1 MKVTQIHEIMNT
13 VTGEVLGKENIVNE
27 DLSNIVDVGKEIIDS
42 DKIDNYVSKLVHHI
56 GKVEFTN
63 QKYSG
68 NAKSVLMD
76 SWEYGSILQRIDAEL
91 PTAYENETWNL
102 VDGKSYDPN
111 IFYQPKVT
119 SQFFDNKVTFE
130 IPISFAEK
138 QVKDSFSNKN
148 QLNGFLSML
157 TNQVDTSMTIKLDS
171 LIMRTI
177 NNYIGNVLDK
187 NNPNTSINLL
197 KLYNDKTGESLTVK
211 DCLTDSGFLRFA
223 NFIINTYVDRI
234 SRISTLFNIG
244 GKERF
249 TNNENKNLI
258 LLTDFVNSSNVFLQ
272 ADIKHNELTGVTN
285 FDTVPY
291 WQGSGN
297 NYTFEDISSINVK
310 VNNGTKTGKEVKKS
324 GIIGVLFD
332 RNALGVTNL
341 DKRVTTNYNPKAEF
355 YTNFYKSDSGYFNDF
370 NQNFIV
376 FYVED
381 SVAEDSEAGE

>member
-13 VTGEVLGKENIVNE
+13 VTSEVLGEEVVIKE
-27 DLSNIVDVGKEIIDS
+27 DLSNIVDIGKEIIDS
-42 DKIDNYVSKLVHHI
+42 DKIDNYVNKLVHHI

-63 QKYSG
+63 QKYLG

-111 IFYQPKVT
+111 VFYQPKVT

-138 QVKDSFSNKN
+138 QVKDSFSSKN

-197 KLYNDKTGESLTVK
+197 KLYNDKTGESLTV
-211 DCLTDSGFLRFA
+211 DNCLTDSGFLRFA
-223 NFIINTYVDRI
+223 NFVINTYVDRI

-249 TNNENKNLI
+249 TNPENKNLI
-258 LLTDFVNSSNVFLQ
+258 LLTDFVNSSDVFLQ
-272 ADIKHNELTGVTN
+272 ADIRHNELTGVTN

-291 WQGSGN
+291 WQGSGSN
-297 NYTFEDISSINVK
+297 FTFEDISSINVK
-310 VNNGTKTGKEVKKS
+310 VNDGTKVGKEVTKS
-324 GIIGVLFD
+324 GIIGILFD
-332 RNALGVTNL
+332 RNSLGVTNL

-381 SVAEDSEAGE
+381 PVAGE

>member
-13 VTGEVLGKENIVNE
+13 VTSEVLGKENVVAE
-27 DLSNIVDVGKEIIDS
+27 DLSNIVDIGKEIIDS
-42 DKIDNYVSKLVHHI
+42 DKVDNYVNKLVHHI

-91 PTAYENETWNL
+91 PIAYENDTWNL
-102 VDGKSYDPN
+102 VDGQSYDPN

-157 TNQVDTSMTIKLDS
+157 TNQVDTSMTVKLDS

-177 NNYIGNVLDK
+177 NNYIGNTLDT
-187 NNPNTSINLL
+187 NNPNTSVNLL
-197 KLYNDKTGESLTVK
+197 KIYNEKTGENLTVK
-211 DCLTDSGFLRFA
+211 KCLTDSGFLRFA

-272 ADIKHNELTGVTN
+272 ADIKHNELTGVNN
-285 FDTVPY
+285 FETVPY

-297 NYTFEDISSINVK
+297 NFTFEEISSINVK
-310 VNNGTKTGKEVKKS
+310 VNNGTKTGKDVKKS

-332 RNALGVTNL
+332 RYSLGVTNL

-381 SVAEDSEAGE
+381 STEA

>member
-1 MKVTQIHEIMNT
+1 MKVAQIHDIMNT
-13 VTGEVLGKENIVNE
+13 VTSEVLGKDNVVAE
-27 DLSNIVDVGKEIIDS
+27 DLSNIVDVGKEIIDL
-42 DKIDNYVSKLVHHI
+42 DKVDNYVNKLVHHI

-63 QKYSG
+63 QKYTG

-91 PTAYENETWNL
+91 PNAYENDTWNL

-111 IFYQPKVT
+111 IFYQPKVS

-197 KLYNDKTGESLTVK
+197 KLYNDKTGETLKVD

-249 TNNENKNLI
+249 TTNGNKNLI

-272 ADIKHNELTGVTN
+272 ADIKHNELTGVNN
-285 FDTVPY
+285 FETVPY

-310 VNNGTKTGKEVKKS
+310 VNNGTKSGKEVKKS

-332 RNALGVTNL
+332 RNSLGVTNL

-381 SVAEDSEAGE
+381 SVAGE

>member
-1 MKVTQIHEIMNT
+1 MKVTQIHDILNT
-13 VTGEVLGKENIVNE
+13 VTSEVLGKDNVVAE
-27 DLSNIVDVGKEIIDS
+27 DLSNIVDVGKEIIDL
-42 DKIDNYVSKLVHHI
+42 DKVDNYVNKLVHHI

-63 QKYSG
+63 QKYTG

-111 IFYQPKVT
+111 IFYQPKVS

-138 QVKDSFSNKN
+138 QVKDSFSNKT

-177 NNYIGNVLDK
+177 NNYIGNVLDN

-197 KLYNDKTGESLTVK
+197 KLYNDKTGETLKVD

-272 ADIKHNELTGVTN
+272 ADIKHNELTGVNN
-285 FDTVPY
+285 FETVPY

-332 RNALGVTNL
+332 RYSLGVTNL

-376 FYVED
+376 FYVDD
-381 SVAEDSEAGE
+381 SVAGE